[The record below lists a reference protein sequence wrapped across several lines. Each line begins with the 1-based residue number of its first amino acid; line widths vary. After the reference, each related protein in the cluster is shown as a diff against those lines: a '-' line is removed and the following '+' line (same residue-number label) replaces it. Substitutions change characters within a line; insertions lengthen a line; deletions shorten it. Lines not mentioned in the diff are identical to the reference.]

1 MEHPTTL
8 KRVRARQVPDPM
20 NPRRTIED
28 WDKPDELPL
37 PGFLDSESSSE
48 ASNATRAELV
58 STATLYLDDTAA
70 DVRRGDLIT
79 DGTHKWRVQGY
90 PTAPMNPFTG
100 WRPYLEIKLEEVTG

>member
-28 WDKPDELPL
+28 WDKPDELSL

-48 ASNATRAELV
+48 GTDAVREKAT
-58 STATLYLDDTAA
+58 STATLYLDDTTI
-70 DVRRGDLIT
+70 DVVRGDRI
-79 DGTHKWRVQGY
+79 VQGDRSWTVQGF
-90 PTAPMNPFTG
+90 PSAPMSPFTG
-100 WRPYLEIKLEEVTG
+100 WSPYLVVDLEEVTG